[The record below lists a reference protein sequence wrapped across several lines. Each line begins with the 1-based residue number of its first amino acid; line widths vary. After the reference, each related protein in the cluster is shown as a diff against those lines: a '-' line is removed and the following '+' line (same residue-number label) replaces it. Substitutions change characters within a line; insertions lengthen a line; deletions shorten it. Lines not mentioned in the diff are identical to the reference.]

1 MKKITVIFVIVDD
14 LTDDITTIE
23 GDYIT
28 TKAKIMLLAG
38 SHYVTVYDKDKNY
51 IEAFWVENLG

>member
-1 MKKITVIFVIVDD
+1 MKFVIVDD

-28 TKAKIMLLAG
+28 TKAKVMLFAG
-38 SHYVTVYDKDKNY
+38 THYVSVYDDDKKF
-51 IEAFWVENLG
+51 IESFWVENLG